1 MATVTSYRDLEVW
14 QRSMDLVEASYR
26 LPSSLPPEERFGL
39 CVQMRRAAISI
50 SANIAEGHRR
60 PRRAYLNHLSIALG
74 SHAELETYIELNRR
88 LRLANDRRMAEIDA
102 LTRSVGQL
110 LHALVRSLERS

>member
-1 MATVTSYRDLEVW
+1 MATMTSFRDLEVW
-14 QRSMDLVEASYR
+14 QRSMDLVEASYH
-26 LPSSLPPEERFGL
+26 LTASLPPEERFGL
-39 CVQMRRAAISI
+39 SVQMRRAAVSI

-74 SHAELETYIELNRR
+74 SHAEFETYVDLNRR
-88 LRLANDRRMAEIDA
+88 LRLANDRCIADVDA